1 MQGMCV
7 GCVCVCRECVCVSF
21 IAAARE
27 INRWQVFCFVA
38 ATAAAALAAAT
49 GRQFLF
55 ACLIVLTSF
64 YTLFVLLFLLL
75 F

>member
-1 MQGMCV
+1 MCV
-7 GCVCVCRECVCVSF
+7 ENVCVCRECVCVSF

-38 ATAAAALAAAT
+38 ATAAAALAPAT

-64 YTLFVLLFLLL
+64 YTLFVLLL